1 MVENAD
7 TNPSEEGLAEEEG
20 LTLGGVL
27 RAAREEQDLT
37 LEQVAEKLRV
47 EPRFL
52 SALEEDRFGEFI
64 APVFVKGHLK
74 QLGRRYGLEYA
85 DLLARYTRQT
95 AVHDAPATDAEPARI
110 SAAPIFSKLIVS
122 RRSSALPK
130 LVTPRRPSALPW
142 LIAGSILALGA
153 AAIWYRWDSG
163 QPLFGISGEEPAPS
177 GAEESA
183 ASAPPPEAAEPEA
196 LPVPENPEDAPA
208 VPAADSPASAVP
220 AADSPA
226 PAVPAAGSPTSAPTL
241 TAGPTIQVAIRFD
254 DDCWTEVYGGNGETL
269 YYGLG
274 QTGAAADF
282 DGALPVSFT
291 FGNAAGVRMSIDDQL
306 YSLPAPQGSGDSV
319 RFVVTEAP

>member
-122 RRSSALPK
+122 RRPSALPK

-226 PAVPAAGSPTSAPTL
+226 SAPVL

-291 FGNAAGVRMSIDDQL
+291 FGNAAGVRISIDDQP